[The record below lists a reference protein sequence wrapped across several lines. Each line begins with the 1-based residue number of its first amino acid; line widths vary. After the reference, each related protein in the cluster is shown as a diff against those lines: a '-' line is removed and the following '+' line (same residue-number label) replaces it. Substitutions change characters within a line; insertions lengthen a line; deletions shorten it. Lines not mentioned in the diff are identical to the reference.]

1 MPPRWMGQGQ
11 DAGPDTKVGDMDRVL
26 GVLEVFLD
34 DPLALGWLMPLQAEV
49 QENLLLF
56 MRVVIPSVTGRAE
69 NRQSFKS
76 NQCC

>member
-1 MPPRWMGQGQ
+1 ML
-11 DAGPDTKVGDMDRVL
+11 GPYTKVGDMDRML
-26 GVLEVFLD
+26 GVLEGFLD
-34 DPLALGWLMPLQAEV
+34 DPKALGWLMPLQAQV

-56 MRVVIPSVTGRAE
+56 MRVVIPCVIDRAE

>member
-1 MPPRWMGQGQ
+1 M
-11 DAGPDTKVGDMDRVL
+11 
-26 GVLEVFLD
+26 FLD
-34 DPLALGWLMPLQAEV
+34 DPVALGWLMPLRAEV

-56 MRVVIPSVTGRAE
+56 MRVVISSVSDRAE